1 MKTKIVCGLITLPGV
16 LALQSTAYAT
26 FHLTQI
32 EQSGQDISQSGSLC
46 WESDAAVVMWRL
58 SWGGAPILIVPGGNR
73 THI

>member
-26 FHLTQI
+26 FHLMQI
-32 EQSGQDISQSGSLC
+32 EQSRRAISQSGSLC
-46 WESDAAVVMWRL
+46 WESDAGVVMWRL